1 MEILQYSYLG
11 NSNVGIY
18 ATVSNEQAIFPPEF
32 SEKEVFE
39 SKNTAETYIARTRLV
54 GLFTAGNSNCILV
67 PDIVTEGEKS
77 KLVESDVEF
86 HVLETDE
93 TALGNM
99 ILANDKG
106 AVISENLREKRKVIE
121 EKLDVDTKVMSLA
134 GTPNPGSCGTANSRG
149 ALLHRDIS
157 EEEAEVVKEVLEV
170 ERANI
175 GTVNVGSPY
184 VGSGVLTS
192 DKAVVTGEDTTGP
205 EIGRIDR
212 TLVRK

>member
-32 SEKEVFE
+32 GERKVFDSE
-39 SKNTAETYIARTRLV
+39 NTVETYIARTRLV

-67 PDIVTEGEKS
+67 PDIVTEAEKR
-77 KLVESDVEF
+77 KLEESGVEF

-99 ILANDKG
+99 ILANDNG
-106 AVISENLREKRKVIE
+106 AVISENLREKKEEIE
-121 EKLDVDTKVMSLA
+121 EKLGVDTKVMSLA
-134 GTPNPGSCGTANSRG
+134 GTPNPGSCGVANSTG

-157 EEEAEVVKEVLEV
+157 EDEAETVKEVLEV
-170 ERANI
+170 DRANI

-184 VGSGVLTS
+184 VGSGVLTN
-192 DKAVVTGEDTTGP
+192 DNAVVTGEDTTGP